1 MPDLADDQQFKQLQS
16 QLCSWYLSLTCTR
29 KPRVRTPSKVQFF
42 LFFQPL
48 FTAIGKITAHL
59 PGLLFY
65 LIIKFC
71 VNLFLHI

>member
-42 LFFQPL
+42 LFFQAFL
-48 FTAIGKITAHL
+48 NTTGKITAHL

-65 LIIKFC
+65 LIITFC
-71 VNLFLHI
+71 VNLFLQI